1 MQIRQ
6 PTRYPVVPQFQ
17 NLNQY
22 GPFVS
27 PTQRTSQIQRIGTP
41 NTLRFDYQRLRNTQ
55 SMQQYPIIPQTSVV
69 TPQKAITKKPH
80 IKMPQPGQTVSQSQ
94 TPSYD
99 PALMVGLIK
108 ENQEIKAK
116 IAQKEK
122 ELQLLNE
129 EIALFEQK
137 S

>member
-6 PTRYPVVPQFQ
+6 PTRYPIVPQIQ

-55 SMQQYPIIPQTSVV
+55 SMQQYPIIKQTSVV
-69 TPQKAITKKPH
+69 TPQKAATKKPH
-80 IKMPQPGQTVSQSQ
+80 IKMPQSGQTVSQSQ

-129 EIALFEQK
+129 EIALYEQK

>member
-6 PTRYPVVPQFQ
+6 PTRYPIVPQIQ

-27 PTQRTSQIQRIGTP
+27 PTQRTSQNQRVGTP

-55 SMQQYPIIPQTSVV
+55 SMQQYPIVKQAPVV
-69 TPQKAITKKPH
+69 TPQKAAIKKPH
-80 IKMPQPGQTVSQSQ
+80 IKMHQPGQTVSQLQ

-99 PALMVGLIK
+99 PSLMVGLIK

-129 EIALFEQK
+129 EIALYEQK